1 MSHKFKLLALVSV
14 IALVSGCATAPSSL
28 PAVASIASIGGTG
41 SAAPAGAAASP
52 GSAASTGNEG
62 AQQDSLV
69 RAYVAANKEVLLAQ
83 SKMAEA
89 VGLKESA
96 AKLKSTASALGDGA
110 TRGNL
115 ADADKIQSDAS
126 KEMSARLNDRNLKMD
141 AKSKALYSS
150 GMGSLG
156 VGIVRYVA
164 LRPQVANFINMT
176 KAQPLLAATK
186 LNAGAYVVTN
196 FPGNAK
202 NVYDTL
208 AFSTAYAKNHDI
220 PVPADATKAL
230 SNF

>member
-1 MSHKFKLLALVSV
+1 MSNNFKLLALVSV
-14 IALVSGCATAPSSL
+14 IALVSGCAGVSSSL
-28 PAVASIASIGGTG
+28 PATAMLAGVGNTG
-41 SAAPAGAAASP
+41 SAAPGGAAA
-52 GSAASTGNEG
+52 ASGNEG

-96 AKLKSTASALGDGA
+96 AKLRSTASALGDGA

-115 ADADKIQSDAS
+115 ADADKIQSDTS
-126 KEMSARLNDRNLKMD
+126 KEISTRLNDRNLKMD
-141 AKSKALYSS
+141 AKSQALYSS

-156 VGIVRYVA
+156 LGIVRYVA
-164 LRPQVANFINMT
+164 LRPQISNFGNAL

-208 AFSTAYAKNHDI
+208 AFSTAYAKSHDI

>member
-1 MSHKFKLLALVSV
+1 MSNNFKLLALVSV
-14 IALVSGCATAPSSL
+14 MALVSGCASVSSSL
-28 PAVASIASIGGTG
+28 PAAATLAGVGSTG
-41 SAAPAGAAASP
+41 STAPAGAAA
-52 GSAASTGNEG
+52 ASGNEG

-69 RAYVAANKEVLLAQ
+69 RAYVAANKDVLLAQ

-96 AKLKSTASALGDGA
+96 AKLRSTASALGDGA

-115 ADADKIQSDAS
+115 ADADKIQSDTS
-126 KEMSARLNDRNLKMD
+126 KEISTRLNDRNLKMD
-141 AKSKALYSS
+141 AKSQALYSS

-156 VGIVRYVA
+156 LGIVRYVA
-164 LRPQVANFINMT
+164 LRPQISNFGNAL

-208 AFSTAYAKNHDI
+208 AFSTAYAKSHDI